1 MANPDSFINEVAE
14 EVRRDRVFGMVRRY
28 GWIGVV
34 LVLAIVGGAGWRE
47 YETAQRTAAAQ
58 ALGDALLS
66 ASELPT
72 PEARAQAFL
81 AVDAAPDGRALA
93 VLLRAADLGSSPD
106 APEAL
111 RVSLITDLEGLAADQ
126 AVSEPLRDLAMVRR
140 MLLDPAIPDAKGGL
154 SDADRRLRLE
164 ALATPGR
171 TFRLLAEEHLA
182 VLDIAAGDVAAADA
196 RLVRIIADAE
206 TPQAQRQRLSDL
218 RRALGTAPDPAL
230 PASASTDPAQ

>member
-1 MANPDSFINEVAE
+1 M
-14 EVRRDRVFGMVRRY
+14 
-28 GWIGVV
+28 
-34 LVLAIVGGAGWRE
+34 
-47 YETAQRTAAAQ
+47 
-58 ALGDALLS
+58 
-66 ASELPT
+66 
-72 PEARAQAFL
+72 
-81 AVDAAPDGRALA
+81 
-93 VLLRAADLGSSPD
+93 
-106 APEAL
+106 
-111 RVSLITDLEGLAADQ
+111 
-126 AVSEPLRDLAMVRR
+126 SEPLRDLAMVRR